1 MHGCWGMNQARLL
14 PRYDMPGLVY
24 ECGFYREQLQNA
36 RVLRVWQQVL
46 AKAIATHSSSNMSLS
61 PNSINETYHT
71 MAFLL
76 LSGAITFPG
85 VIPSA

>member
-1 MHGCWGMNQARLL
+1 MNQARWL
-14 PRYDMPGLVY
+14 PRYDMPGPVY

-46 AKAIATHSSSNMSLS
+46 AKPIATHSSSNLSLS
-61 PNSINETYHT
+61 PNSIKETYHA
-71 MAFLL
+71 MHFLV
-76 LSGAITFPG
+76 LSGANTFPG